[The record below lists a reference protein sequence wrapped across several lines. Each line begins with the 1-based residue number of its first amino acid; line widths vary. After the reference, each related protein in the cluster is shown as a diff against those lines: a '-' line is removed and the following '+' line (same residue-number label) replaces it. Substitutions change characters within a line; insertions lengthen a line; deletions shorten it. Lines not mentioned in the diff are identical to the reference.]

1 MQRIYD
7 DGNTLRE
14 SAEKIQVSYSTA
26 RRNIKRK
33 QQLKPASFATRAQ
46 YRDVLAERKGFDS
59 DADYEMYLAIWRQFR
74 PENIAFSKFLRE
86 SLEQQSKSGYWL
98 AEKTRLSGKM
108 IYKYT
113 KGMSLPSPP
122 NFQLLSELLRWPYRS
137 IDDLIANLVKK

>member
-1 MQRIYD
+1 M
-7 DGNTLRE
+7 
-14 SAEKIQVSYSTA
+14 
-26 RRNIKRK
+26 
-33 QQLKPASFATRAQ
+33 
-46 YRDVLAERKGFDS
+46 AERKGFDS
-59 DADYEMYLAIWRQFR
+59 DANYEMYLALWRQSR

-137 IDDLIANLVKK
+137 IDDLIADLVKK